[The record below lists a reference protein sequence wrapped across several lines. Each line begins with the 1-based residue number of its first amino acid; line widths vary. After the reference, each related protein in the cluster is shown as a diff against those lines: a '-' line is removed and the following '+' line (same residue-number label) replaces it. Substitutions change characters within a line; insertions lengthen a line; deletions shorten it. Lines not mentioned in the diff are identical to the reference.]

1 MVFMRKFSEGLSNK
15 KERNDMTNW
24 SDITFG
30 VPDKFGN
37 SDFVEVLCKVKTP
50 DGYCKHMVLR
60 FDEDGNWWMYLPR
73 LGPAF
78 GGGWCGIGDTRILEW
93 AYIED

>member
-1 MVFMRKFSEGLSNK
+1 MIWYDAKNC
-15 KERNDMTNW
+15 
-24 SDITFG
+24 

-37 SDFVEVLCKVKTP
+37 AGFIQVLCRVRTP
-50 DGYCKHMVLR
+50 NGFCDFAVLR
-60 FDEDGNWWMYLPR
+60 FDEDGNWWMYVPK

-78 GGGWCGIGDTRILEW
+78 NGGWCGLERGMEVLEW

>member
-1 MVFMRKFSEGLSNK
+1 
-15 KERNDMTNW
+15 MTNW
-24 SDITFG
+24 NDITFG

-37 SDFVEVLCKVKTP
+37 SGFVEVLCKVKTP
-50 DGYCKHMVLR
+50 DGYCKHLVLR

-78 GGGWCGIGDTRILEW
+78 GGGWCGIGNTRILEW